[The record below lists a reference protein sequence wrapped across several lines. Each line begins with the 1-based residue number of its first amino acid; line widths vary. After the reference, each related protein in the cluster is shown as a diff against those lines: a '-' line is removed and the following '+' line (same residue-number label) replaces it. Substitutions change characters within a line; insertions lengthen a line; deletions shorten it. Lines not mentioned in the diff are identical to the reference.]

1 VAVRGLDAG
10 GQRMDVE
17 LGAFE
22 VLEIAEKIERNG
34 AKFYRRAAGLIGD
47 PQLSTLLVNLA
58 QWENRH
64 IEVFKQMKKRLSAE
78 RWQEGEYAPTRVD
91 LPDTR
96 VMAGLAAFGIQ
107 PDPAAQL
114 SGHET
119 KADIL
124 RMAIEKEK
132 DSIVY
137 YTGLKDFIPHHA
149 DKDVIKNVI
158 EEEMKHVRILV
169 QSLEQ
174 LE

>member
-1 VAVRGLDAG
+1 
-10 GQRMDVE
+10 MDVE

-34 AKFYRRAAGLIGD
+34 AKFYRRAAGLIND
-47 PQLSTLLVNLA
+47 PEFSTLFVNLS
-58 QWENRH
+58 QWETRH
-64 IEVFKQMKKRLSAE
+64 IDVFKQMKKRLSDQ
-78 RWQEGEYAPTRVD
+78 RWQEGELAPRRID
-91 LPDTR
+91 PPDAR
-96 VMAGLAAFGIQ
+96 VMAGLAVFGMQ

-119 KADIL
+119 KADVL

-137 YTGLKDFIPHHA
+137 YTGLKDFVPHQA
-149 DKDVIKNVI
+149 EKDLINEVIQ
-158 EEEMKHVRILV
+158 EEMKHVRILV

-174 LE
+174 VE